1 MAHAARGLAVARS
14 VLGAGCAP
22 GATAC
27 PGNGQMRADLAGIAA
42 LRKEAARSVS
52 SGNQRRL
59 SHGGMRSARIA
70 GTARSGRSAGSA
82 RFRGLRGRACL
93 PGSAALPAP
102 ARDHARRVTA
112 IETRFRACARAQGA
126 RRLWRDVLE
135 RAAPDRTAEP
145 GHGHERAPRVRRG
158 TAEEWRRRAGD
169 PPRQENRRGLDRTF
183 QGEPEMAGPHHLPLA
198 RRRLAP
204 CPVVPDPGARRAAGW
219 PMKADR
225 DASLIVGKCLM
236 CGLGSCIDRAESAQF
251 EALI

>member
-158 TAEEWRRRAGD
+158 TAEEWRRRAGGPTAAREPARPGPD
-169 PPRQENRRGLDRTF
+169 LPGRTGNGWPASPASGPQKAGAMSGRAGSRRPARRGLAHESGSGCLTDRR
-183 QGEPEMAGPHHLPLA
+183 QMSDVRSGQLY
-198 RRRLAP
+198 R
-204 CPVVPDPGARRAAGW
+204 PGRIC
-219 PMKADR
+219 
-225 DASLIVGKCLM
+225 SV
-236 CGLGSCIDRAESAQF
+236 
-251 EALI
+251 